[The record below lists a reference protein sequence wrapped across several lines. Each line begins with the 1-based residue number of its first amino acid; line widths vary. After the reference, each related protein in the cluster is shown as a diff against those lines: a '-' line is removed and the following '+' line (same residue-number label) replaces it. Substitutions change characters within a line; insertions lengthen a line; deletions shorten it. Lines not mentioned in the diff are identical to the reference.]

1 MKIDKKKAKGEKDW
15 FGRIVLILD
24 MLWDLLT
31 LSR

>member
-1 MKIDKKKAKGEKDW
+1 MKTDKKKAKGERDW
-15 FGRIVLILD
+15 FGRIVLILE

>member
-1 MKIDKKKAKGEKDW
+1 MKTDQKKSKGEKDW
-15 FGRIVLILD
+15 FGRILLILE